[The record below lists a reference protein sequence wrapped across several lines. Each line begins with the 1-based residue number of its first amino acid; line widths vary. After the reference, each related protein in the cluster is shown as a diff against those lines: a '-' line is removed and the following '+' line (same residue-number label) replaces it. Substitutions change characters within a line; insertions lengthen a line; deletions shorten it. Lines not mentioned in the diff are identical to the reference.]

1 MKRTMAALIA
11 IAVISTMAVASD
23 TRIASIG
30 AASTFIKDYTDIY
43 FLPSNLTLYPRLI
56 NAELGTYPASYPYN
70 GSASITWTNNE
81 EQTWGV
87 MGIDFNHAIVGE
99 QQFKYDVTMVNAYFG
114 PGDVL
119 PHPDNKWHLFWAKKF
134 GTMTAGL
141 HLARAAGA
149 LAEDLSD
156 STGNTG
162 TIEANSGLWN
172 INAGL
177 TMSPMENVDFDAAF
191 AYQMMSF
198 KSEDSWTNVAPAT
211 GSTTIES
218 DGGSNIMFGARAFY
232 GMSEELKLVP
242 VIGVNMYSLGYKTA
256 YTGLDTVGNSPFG
269 GEKSGMEI
277 KGAFGLNYKPAENV
291 TLIGGLHLGYSKLT
305 IEDSMD
311 VINPYIVP
319 GYGPFS
325 ELSATTFTLPG
336 FSAAVEAEL
345 VKWMWVRFG
354 ASKMISKTTYEF
366 TELPSIINES
376 TGETS
381 STDAAYAFNFG
392 LGLKFGKLCIDAKL
406 NDDMPFDLGYLMS
419 GHDHE
424 VFGQV
429 SASYSF

>member
-1 MKRTMAALIA
+1 MKKTLAALIA
-11 IAVISTMAVASD
+11 IAIVSTMAAATDS
-23 TRIASIG
+23 RIASIG

-56 NAELGTYPASYPYN
+56 NAELGTYPASYPYY

-99 QQFKYDVTMVNAYFG
+99 QQFKNDVTMINTAFG

-134 GTMTAGL
+134 GTMAAGL

-149 LAEDLSD
+149 MTQDLSD

-162 TIEANSGLWN
+162 TLEANSGLWN
-172 INAGL
+172 INAGIS
-177 TMSPMENVDFDAAF
+177 MSPMENVDFDAAF
-191 AYQMMSF
+191 AYQMLSF

-232 GMSEELKLVP
+232 GMSDELKLVP
-242 VIGVNMYSLGYKTA
+242 VIGVNMYNIGYKTA
-256 YTGLDTVGNSPFG
+256 YAGLDTVGNTPFG

-277 KGAFGLNYKPAENV
+277 KGAFGINYKPAENV
-291 TLIGGLHLGYSKLT
+291 TLIGGLHLGYSKT
-305 IEDSMD
+305 TVKDSMD
-311 VINPYIVP
+311 VLNPYIVP

-325 ELSATTFTLPG
+325 ELSGTTFTLPG

-345 VKWMWVRFG
+345 VHWMWVRFG
-354 ASKMISKTTYEF
+354 ASKMISKTTYKF
-366 TELPSIINES
+366 NELPSIANERE
-376 TGETS
+376 GETS

-419 GHDHE
+419 GNDHE